1 MTTIQLNELDIEDL
15 KKLATE
21 IVSPELYYDF
31 KDGVDSAD
39 KQDLIRLIQCEGNY
53 VLESVLMLAEIY
65 KGQDIPFAE
74 IKEILDL
81 YNIELEK

>member
-21 IVSPELYYDF
+21 TVSPELYYDF